1 MFLQIHHLI
10 DEHKCYE
17 EVRKIRWPQG
27 VHCPFCEAKWISK
40 RGFHTHQAYRQRY
53 RCQACGKQFD
63 DLTGTIFEGHHLPLK
78 VRILCLYFMG
88 LNLSNEVVI
97 QMLPNVQHVT
107 IQPIITD
114 TVASGSMS
122 YTAEMDFMKCMST
135 PLKA

>member
-1 MFLQIHHLI
+1 M
-10 DEHKCYE
+10 E
-17 EVRKIRWPQG
+17 
-27 VHCPFCEAKWISK
+27 
-40 RGFHTHQAYRQRY
+40 RY
-53 RCQACGKQFD
+53 VCHACGQHFD
-63 DLTGTIFEGHHLPLK
+63 DLSRTIFEGHHRPLR
-78 VRILCLYFMG
+78 VWVLCLYFMG